1 MRSKSIVTCAILYA
15 ILAAPLRGDV
25 IESTAA
31 GFFVQSTA
39 AINAPPAKVY
49 AALTD
54 GVGGWWDPA
63 HTFSHDAR
71 NLSVDAKPGG
81 CFCERLPD
89 GGGVQ
94 HMRVVYAAPGKL
106 LRLTGAIGPLQEAAL
121 VGTMSWSLLQNGGG
135 TAVELSYAVG
145 GFRAGGF
152 RDLATVVDGVL
163 RGQLARLRAFVETGR
178 PDGPLPPR
186 E

>member
-1 MRSKSIVTCAILYA
+1 MRATIIVTCAIFYG
-15 ILAAPLRGDV
+15 IFAAPLRGEV
-25 IESTAA
+25 VESTAA
-31 GFFVQSTA
+31 GFLVRNTA
-39 AINAPPAKVY
+39 AISAPPAKVY
-49 AALTD
+49 AALTE

-94 HMRVVYAAPGKL
+94 HMSVVYASPGTL
-106 LRLTGAIGPLQEAAL
+106 LRLTGAIGPLQEAA
-121 VGTMSWSLLQNGGG
+121 VTGTMTWNLSQAGGG
-135 TAVELSYAVG
+135 TAVELMYAVG

-152 RDLATVVDGVL
+152 RDLPTVVDGVL
-163 RGQLARLRAFVETGR
+163 RGQLARLKALVETGR
-178 PDGPLPPR
+178 PDSGSR
-186 E
+186 

>member
-1 MRSKSIVTCAILYA
+1 MRSNHVTLAILFA
-15 ILAAPLRGDV
+15 ILVAPLRGEV

-31 GFFVQSTA
+31 GFIVRNTA
-39 AINAPPAKVY
+39 TINAPPATVY

-54 GVGGWWDPA
+54 SIGGWWDPA
-63 HTFSHDAR
+63 HTFSHDAH
-71 NLSVDAKPGG
+71 NLSLDAKPGG

-94 HMRVVYAAPGKL
+94 HMRVVYASPDKL

-121 VGTMSWSLLQNGGG
+121 VGTMSWNLLQTGGG
-135 TAVELSYAVG
+135 TAVDLSYAVG

-163 RGQLARLRAFVETGR
+163 RAQLARLKAFVETDH
-178 PDGPLPPR
+178 PKGPLPPR